1 MSRWFRFYAEAL
13 DDPKVQKL
21 EPSTFKH
28 WVNLLCLA
36 AKNDGVLPSQDDI
49 AFALRIDEIA
59 CQSLLDRLLI
69 AGLIDILKG
78 GPNGSRIAPHGWNQR
93 QYKSDVS
100 TDRVKR
106 YRERSRNVS
115 VTPPDTETDT
125 ETETEVITPLNPPK
139 GGFPCPEGVD
149 PIDWDSLLK
158 VRQQKRAKMTAGAY
172 RAILK
177 KLEKWQSEGWP
188 PGPIVANAVERGW
201 TTVFETD
208 EMQKGKFHG
217 KKKSIDGSDGL
228 SSTAR
233 AAISVFGFDGP
244 DYEHNPGLQ
253 NGVSKP
259 TDGLSS
265 FDGSDWDDGGSPF

>member
-115 VTPPDTETDT
+115 VTPPETETDT
-125 ETETEVITPLNPPK
+125 ETDILLSNESMPETDVSDAFNPKDVVEVWNEVALKLGKPKVRDLTP
-139 GGFPCPEGVD
+139 ERRQ
-149 PIDWDSLLK
+149 LLK
-158 VRQQKRAKMTAGAY
+158 ARMAQYALDDFVVVFNNIERSPFLRGDH
-172 RAILK
+172 
-177 KLEKWQSEGWP
+177 GW
-188 PGPIVANAVERGW
+188 RGCTFDW
-201 TTVFETD
+201 VF
-208 EMQKGKFHG
+208 
-217 KKKSIDGSDGL
+217 KKSNFQKILEGNYND
-228 SSTAR
+228 
-233 AAISVFGFDGP
+233 
-244 DYEHNPGLQ
+244 
-253 NGVSKP
+253 
-259 TDGLSS
+259 
-265 FDGSDWDDGGSPF
+265 

>member
-78 GPNGSRIAPHGWNQR
+78 GHNGSRIAPHGWSQR

-115 VTPPDTETDT
+115 VTPPETETDT
-125 ETETEVITPLNPPK
+125 ETDIILSNESMSETPVSDDGEEKLDPKHVVDFWNQTADLLGKPKVRDLTP
-139 GGFPCPEGVD
+139 ERRQ
-149 PIDWDSLLK
+149 LLK
-158 VRQQKRAKMTAGAY
+158 ARMSQY
-172 RAILK
+172 
-177 KLEKWQSEGWP
+177 
-188 PGPIVANAVERGW
+188 
-201 TTVFETD
+201 
-208 EMQKGKFHG
+208 
-217 KKKSIDGSDGL
+217 SIDDFV
-228 SSTAR
+228 A
-233 AAISVFGFDGP
+233 VFD
-244 DYEHNPGLQ
+244 NI
-253 NGVSKP
+253 K
-259 TDGLSS
+259 T
-265 FDGSDWDDGGSPF
+265 SPFLRGDNGWRGCTFDWVFKKANFQKILEGNYND

>member
-36 AKNDGVLPSQDDI
+36 AKNDGVLPSQEDI

-78 GPNGSRIAPHGWNQR
+78 GPNGSRIAPHAWSQR

-125 ETETEVITPLNPPK
+125 ETDIILSNESMPETDVSDDGEKLNANHVVDFWNQTATMLGKPKVRDLTP
-139 GGFPCPEGVD
+139 ERRQ
-149 PIDWDSLLK
+149 LLK
-158 VRQQKRAKMTAGAY
+158 ARMSQY
-172 RAILK
+172 
-177 KLEKWQSEGWP
+177 
-188 PGPIVANAVERGW
+188 
-201 TTVFETD
+201 
-208 EMQKGKFHG
+208 
-217 KKKSIDGSDGL
+217 SIDDFVQ
-228 SSTAR
+228 
-233 AAISVFGFDGP
+233 VFD
-244 DYEHNPGLQ
+244 NI
-253 NGVSKP
+253 K
-259 TDGLSS
+259 T
-265 FDGSDWDDGGSPF
+265 SPFLRGDNGWRGCTFDWVFKKANFQKILEGNYND